1 MTEFLQFLVLGIL
14 TGGVYALLAAG
25 LGLIFGV
32 LRVVN
37 FAQADFM
44 MLAMFLAYVLWAGP
58 GIDPFVGIPL
68 AFLAFLVV
76 GMAFHRT
83 LLGRVTGARENHE
96 AQVILTLGVGLILQ
110 NAILIASD
118 ARPRVIVPGYARDAL
133 DVGPLQIGLT
143 HLISFG
149 VAVAVAVGLYL
160 FLQRTVLGRAI
171 RGTAEDWEAATYMG
185 VDISRAQ
192 RIAFGLGIALTA
204 VGGVALASFQP
215 LDPFVG
221 LDFIVIMFAAVVL
234 GGLGSI
240 GGAFAGGLIIGI
252 VEAVSQVWTAASL
265 SMVWVFAIFVLIL
278 FVRPQGLFGKA
289 ERAV

>member
-1 MTEFLQFLVLGIL
+1 VTEFFQFLVLGVL

-32 LRVVN
+32 LRVIN

-44 MLAMFLAYVLWAGP
+44 MLAMFLAYVLWSGP
-58 GIDPFVGIPL
+58 GIDPFVAIPL
-68 AFLAFLVV
+68 AFVV
-76 GMAFHRT
+76 FIVIGMGFHRA
-83 LLGRVTGARENHE
+83 LLGRVTGERENHE

-110 NAILIASD
+110 NAILIAFD
-118 ARPRVIVPGYARDAL
+118 ASPRLIVPPYARDAL
-133 DVGPLQIGLT
+133 DVGPLQIGAT

-149 VAVAVAVGLYL
+149 VAVAVAIGLYL
-160 FLQRTVLGRAI
+160 FLQRTSLGRAI
-171 RGTAEDWEAATYMG
+171 RGTAESWEAATYMG
-185 VDISRAQ
+185 IDIGRTQ
-192 RIAFGLGIALTA
+192 GIAFGLGIALTA
-204 VGGVALASFQP
+204 IGGVALSSFQP

-252 VEAVSQVWTAASL
+252 VEAVSQVWTSAAL

-278 FVRPQGLFGKA
+278 FVRPQGLFGKV

>member
-1 MTEFLQFLVLGIL
+1 VTELLQFLALGIL

-32 LRVVN
+32 LRVIN

-44 MLAMFLAYVLWAGP
+44 MLAMFLAYVLWSGP
-58 GIDPFVGIPL
+58 SIDPFVGIPL
-68 AFLAFLVV
+68 AFLVFLVI
-76 GMAFHRT
+76 GMGFHRL

-96 AQVILTLGVGLILQ
+96 AQVVLTLGAGLIFQ
-110 NAILIASD
+110 NAILIAFD
-118 ARPRVIVPGYARDAL
+118 ASPRLIVPPYARDAL
-133 DVGPLQIGLT
+133 DVGPLQIGAT

-149 VAVAVAVGLYL
+149 VAVVVAVGLFL
-160 FLQRTVLGRAI
+160 FLQRTPLGRAI

-185 VDISRAQ
+185 IDIDRAQ

-204 VGGVALASFQP
+204 VGGIALSSFQP

-234 GGLGSI
+234 GGLGSV

-252 VEAVSQVWTAASL
+252 VEAVSQVWTAAAL
-265 SMVWVFAIFVLIL
+265 SMVWVFGIFVLIL
-278 FVRPQGLFGKA
+278 LVRPQGLFGKA
-289 ERAV
+289 ERTL

>member
-1 MTEFLQFLVLGIL
+1 VTELLQFLALGIL

-32 LRVVN
+32 LRVIN

-44 MLAMFLAYVLWAGP
+44 MLAMFLAYVLWSGP
-58 GIDPFVGIPL
+58 SIDPFVGIPL
-68 AFLAFLVV
+68 AFLVFLVI
-76 GMAFHRT
+76 GMGFHRL

-96 AQVILTLGVGLILQ
+96 AQVVLTLGAGLIFQ
-110 NAILIASD
+110 NAILIAFD
-118 ARPRVIVPGYARDAL
+118 ASPRLIVPPYARDAL
-133 DVGPLQIGLT
+133 DVGPLQIGAT

-149 VAVAVAVGLYL
+149 VAVVVAVGLFL
-160 FLQRTVLGRAI
+160 FLQRTPLGRAI

-185 VDISRAQ
+185 IDIDRAQ

-204 VGGVALASFQP
+204 VGGVALSSFQP
-215 LDPFVG
+215 LEPFVG

-234 GGLGSI
+234 GGLGSV

-252 VEAVSQVWTAASL
+252 VEAVSQVWTAAAL
-265 SMVWVFAIFVLIL
+265 SMVWVFGIFVLIL
-278 FVRPQGLFGKA
+278 LVRPQGLFGKA
-289 ERAV
+289 ERTL

>member
-1 MTEFLQFLVLGIL
+1 MTELLQFLALGIL

-32 LRVVN
+32 LRVIN

-44 MLAMFLAYVLWAGP
+44 MLAMFLAYVLWSGP
-58 GIDPFVGIPL
+58 SIDPFVGIPL
-68 AFLAFLVV
+68 AFLVFLVI
-76 GMAFHRT
+76 GMGFHRL

-96 AQVILTLGVGLILQ
+96 AQVVLTLGAGLIFQ
-110 NAILIASD
+110 NAILIAFD
-118 ARPRVIVPGYARDAL
+118 ASPRLIVPPYARDAL
-133 DVGPLQIGLT
+133 DVGPLQIGAT

-149 VAVAVAVGLYL
+149 VAVVVAVGLFL
-160 FLQRTVLGRAI
+160 FLQRTPLGRAI

-185 VDISRAQ
+185 IDIDRAQ

-204 VGGVALASFQP
+204 VGGIALSSFQP

-234 GGLGSI
+234 GGLGSV

-252 VEAVSQVWTAASL
+252 VEAVSQVWTAAAL
-265 SMVWVFAIFVLIL
+265 SMVWVFGIFVLIL
-278 FVRPQGLFGKA
+278 LVRPQGLFGKA
-289 ERAV
+289 ERTL

>member
-44 MLAMFLAYVLWAGP
+44 MLAMFLAYVLWSGP
-58 GIDPFVGIPL
+58 GIDPFIGIPL

-204 VGGVALASFQP
+204 VGGVALSSFQP

-252 VEAVSQVWTAASL
+252 VEAVSQVWTAAAL

>member
-1 MTEFLQFLVLGIL
+1 VTEFLQFLVLGVL

-32 LRVVN
+32 LRVIN

-44 MLAMFLAYVLWAGP
+44 MLAMFLAYVLWSGP
-58 GIDPFVGIPL
+58 GIDPFVAILL
-68 AFLAFLVV
+68 AFVVFLVV
-76 GMAFHRT
+76 GMGFHRL
-83 LLGRVTGARENHE
+83 LLGRVTGPRENHD

-110 NAILIASD
+110 NAVLIAFD
-118 ARPRVIVPGYARDAL
+118 ASPRVIVPSYARETL
-133 DVGPLQIGLT
+133 DVGPLQIGST
-143 HLISFG
+143 HLFSFI
-149 VAVAVAVGLYL
+149 VAVAVAVGLFL
-160 FLQRTVLGRAI
+160 FLQRTSMGRAI
-171 RGTAEDWEAATYMG
+171 RGTAENWEAATYMG
-185 VDISRAQ
+185 IDISRTQ
-192 RIAFGLGIALTA
+192 RIAFALGIALTA

-240 GGAFAGGLIIGI
+240 TGAFVGGLVIGI
-252 VEAVSQVWTAASL
+252 VEAVSQVWTPASM
-265 SMVWVFAIFVLIL
+265 SMVWVFGIFVLIL
-278 FVRPQGLFGKA
+278 FFRPQGMFGKA